1 MCNFPGMIRV
11 MGILMLMVVLSAQE
25 HYARRDAITFK
36 ADFHSPLDTLAMARY
51 WQQTAVH
58 SEAFYNGNGSWGM
71 GFFDWPTRPYE
82 ADHPLVRVVAHHV
95 MGLLLLIENNLSDSA
110 MVTRC
115 NMSLNWLLERQTPQ
129 GAWPLYTSN
138 QGVITR
144 QSVIPTALAG
154 AALSRGYKVLGNPRY
169 LLAASQA
176 LEWQRTR
183 PEDDS
188 PRNHGL
194 LLLHIMEHYRTVND
208 PQLLDWAIRE
218 GLIILQHQLPN
229 GSWSDPGPVTA
240 GEQAIITMALLE
252 LEQTL
257 VKINPFRRRIWEG
270 VTAAL
275 NNLLENQLPD
285 GNFRTASAE
294 IVTIKVPTFEL
305 IALIEARRSR
315 RMVAFD
321 MPIRG
326 AIRALNTHS
335 SNADRH
341 WRANQASRFLAMSH
355 ALVWFTGHQ
364 SKMTVPPVF
373 DFPGESL
380 LENSITP

>member
-1 MCNFPGMIRV
+1 MIRF
-11 MGILMLMVVLSAQE
+11 MGILMLTVVLSAQE
-25 HYARRDAITFK
+25 HYARRDAITLK
-36 ADFHSPLDTLAMARY
+36 ADFHPPLDTLAMARY

-58 SEAFYNGNGSWGM
+58 SELFYNGDGSWGL
-71 GFFDWPTRPYE
+71 GFFDWPTKPYA

-95 MGLLLLIENNLSDSA
+95 TGLLLLIEHNLSDSA

-115 NMSLNWLLERQTPQ
+115 KMSLNWLLERQTPQ

-138 QGVITR
+138 RGVITR

-154 AALSRGYKVLGNPRY
+154 VALSRGYRVLGNPRY

-176 LEWQRTR
+176 LEWQKVR

-194 LLLHIMEHYRTVND
+194 LLLHIIEHYRAVNEQ
-208 PQLLDWAIRE
+208 QLLDWAIKE

-229 GSWSDPGPVTA
+229 GSWNDPAPVTV
-240 GEQAIITMALLE
+240 GEHGIITMALLE

-257 VKINPFRRRIWEG
+257 VDINPYRRRIGEG
-270 VTAAL
+270 VTGAL

-285 GNFRTASAE
+285 GNFRTGSDE
-294 IVTIKVPTFEL
+294 IAFVKVPTFEL
-305 IALIEARRSR
+305 IALIGARKSR
-315 RMVAFD
+315 RMVDFD

-326 AIRALNTHS
+326 AIRALNVHP
-335 SNADRH
+335 SNADRL
-341 WRANQASRFLAMSH
+341 WRANQAGRFLAMSH
-355 ALVWFTGHQ
+355 ALVWFTSTQ
-364 SKMTVPPVF
+364 SKMAVPSSV
-373 DFPGESL
+373 DIPGDSL
-380 LENSITP
+380 PENSITP